1 MKLYYLK
8 IVSGCNY
15 CIIVFIKF
23 ISFVLR
29 KYRCVCK
36 TIMSKIKKK
45 SAPPPPFSI
54 PSYLIWKEVQEAT
67 GPHCSPEQPFL
78 MCIFAKN
85 FRCKTFLNEAW
96 DSWSA
101 NDNAHFINF
110 FYYLCFFLFK
120 INILRN
126 VKNGGYDI
134 IVFFYCKVCKKTKEK
149 MSAQ

>member
-1 MKLYYLK
+1 M
-8 IVSGCNY
+8 
-15 CIIVFIKF
+15 
-23 ISFVLR
+23 
-29 KYRCVCK
+29 
-36 TIMSKIKKK
+36 
-45 SAPPPPFSI
+45 
-54 PSYLIWKEVQEAT
+54 QEAT

-85 FRCKTFLNEAW
+85 FKCKTFLNEAW

-134 IVFFYCKVCKKTKEK
+134 IVFFYCKVCKKKQRKKCLLNNSKWPWIFKPDQIFGLSNKNILGFK
-149 MSAQ
+149 MFYSVKSSFL